1 MAVQIVI
8 KNSSAEDKRPTA
20 PQLANGEI
28 ALNYN
33 AAGSFLTCKDTD
45 GNIQQVG
52 GVKISEVA
60 PDSPV
65 KQTLWFQPSS
75 LTLFVYDGNAFL
87 PVAGGGT
94 GGTPDVDLGYTAAA
108 DQGTVT
114 NSAGDDATIPL
125 ADDTN
130 AGLFT
135 AAEKLKLEGI
145 EDNAN
150 QGLQSGDNVS
160 ELVNDAGYITIG
172 DVPPATVY
180 TGEAG
185 IDVTGNEISVDIE
198 GEGLEI
204 NVNDKLQASIA
215 TDTTL
220 GVVKAGSGIGITA
233 DGTISATGDLTV
245 DLGYT
250 PAVNSGLVT
259 NTSGDD
265 ATIPLADGTNAGL
278 FTAAEKSKLAGID
291 ENATNE
297 GTNDGRYLRIDDNG
311 GTALD
316 QTVASTGTTTFDG
329 VTEHASG
336 LTITGGSLA
345 TVPNGFYKDAGELV
359 ISSNGVPAIFVS
371 DVNNNCSFYESASSG
386 VKVQYVNRE
395 KPRTAQYV
403 VSNEEVTDS
412 GPQITKGL
420 KAIQTATRFDPGVVT
435 NNVIGFYFSSNNN
448 VGSADVTN
456 QYGFYVNRNASTAFN
471 NYGFYSDFGE
481 DNDQGGNNYN
491 VYVNSLAPNY
501 FKGEVRG
508 GGVDGANNNWV
519 IRPDGSTSPFNIQL
533 QMQSD
538 EPTAFQTTFSA
549 DEDGNQVENTT
560 YIGESESLL
569 AIIKDLRARVEAL
582 EAAATS

>member
-1 MAVQIVI
+1 MAVKIVL
-8 KNSSAEDKRPTA
+8 KHSATEDKRPT
-20 PQLANGEI
+20 PGQLENGEI

-33 AAGSFLTCKDTD
+33 AAGAFLTCKDTD
-45 GNIQQVG
+45 GNIQQVS